1 MGPARKV
8 RFAYAA
14 SLGFAAIATLSGG
27 AARATQL
34 EAQLEYGA
42 APGCPGAREFQAVV
56 TGRLGYSPFRAD
68 ARDRVIVR
76 IEASGRALEGRLEW
90 KGNAGGLIGE
100 HAFPSR
106 SRDCVELARA
116 MGFALALQIQ
126 LMATTAAESR
136 ASEAAPPTSVPPA
149 ETVAAAPPPLSLV
162 TAPKPATT
170 SRDARNAGLH
180 LAGPSITVGVG
191 AALGV
196 DVSPT
201 TVPLGRLFGA
211 LEWSHVAVELAAE
224 LSGPSSTH
232 RADGAGFSQQLL
244 LASVAGCGV
253 RGRWSTCLVAKLGE
267 MRVVGEGIDV
277 RATSFG
283 LVAQA
288 GLRLALTQRLGSRFR
303 ITAHA
308 DGLALVTQGVVTL
321 DATPVWTT
329 PRLAASF
336 GADLGVRFR

>member
-1 MGPARKV
+1 VGHARKFRLAGV
-8 RFAYAA
+8 V
-14 SLGFAAIATLSGG
+14 SLGFAAVATQGEG
-27 AARATQL
+27 AARGSQLETQL
-34 EAQLEYGA
+34 EYTA
-42 APGCPGAREFQAVV
+42 AAGCPVARDFQAVV
-56 TGRLGYSPFRAD
+56 TGRLGFNPFSSG

-76 IEASGRALEGRLEW
+76 IEATGRALEGRLEW
-90 KGNAGGLIGE
+90 KGSAGGRIGE
-100 HAFPSR
+100 QTFPSR
-106 SRDCVELARA
+106 SGDCVELARA
-116 MGFALALQIQ
+116 IGFALALQIQ
-126 LMATTAAESR
+126 LMATTAVESR
-136 ASEAAPPTSVPPA
+136 ASAVPPASVSPA

-162 TAPKPATT
+162 TAPKPATI
-170 SRDARNAGLH
+170 SRDVTNDGLH

-191 AALGV
+191 AAVGV

-232 RADGAGFSQQLL
+232 RADGAGFSEQQLL
-244 LASVAGCGV
+244 ASLAGCGV

-288 GLRLALTQRLGSRFR
+288 GLRLALTQRLGSRLR

>member
-1 MGPARKV
+1 MGPARKF

-14 SLGFAAIATLSGG
+14 GLGFAAIATLSGG
-27 AARATQL
+27 AAGATQL
-34 EAQLEYGA
+34 EAQLEYSA
-42 APGCPGAREFQAVV
+42 APGCPGALEFQAVV
-56 TGRLGYSPFRAD
+56 TGRLGSSPFRAD

-76 IEASGRALEGRLEW
+76 IEASRRALEGRLEW

-100 HAFPSR
+100 QTFPSR
-106 SRDCVELARA
+106 SGDCAELARA

-136 ASEAAPPTSVPPA
+136 ASEAAPPTSVPPV
-149 ETVAAAPPPLSLV
+149 ETVVASPPVPIV
-162 TAPKPATT
+162 TAPQPATI
-170 SRDARNAGLH
+170 SRTATESGLH

-191 AALGV
+191 GGV
-196 DVSPT
+196 GIDVAPT
-201 TVPLGRLFGA
+201 TVPVGRLVGT

-224 LSGPSSTH
+224 LSGPSSAH
-232 RADGAGFSQQLL
+232 RADGAGFSQQQL
-244 LASVAGCGV
+244 LASLAGCGV
-253 RGRWSTCLVAKLGE
+253 RERWSTCLVAKLGE

-288 GLRLALTQRLGSRFR
+288 GLRLAVTQRLGSRLQ

-308 DGLALVTQGVVTL
+308 DGLALITRGVVTL

-329 PRLAASF
+329 PRLAASL
-336 GADLGVRFR
+336 GADVGIRFR

>member
-1 MGPARKV
+1 VGPARKL
-8 RFAYAA
+8 RFACAA
-14 SLGFAAIATLSGG
+14 SLGFSAIATLSGG

-34 EAQLEYGA
+34 EAQLEYSA

-76 IEASGRALEGRLEW
+76 IETTARALEGRLEW

-136 ASEAAPPTSVPPA
+136 ASEAAPPSNVSPT
-149 ETVAAAPPPLSLV
+149 ETVVASPPVPIVIAPQ
-162 TAPKPATT
+162 PATI
-170 SRDARNAGLH
+170 SRTTTDSGFRLTE
-180 LAGPSITVGVG
+180 PSIAVGVG
-191 AALGV
+191 GAVGIGAA
-196 DVSPT
+196 PT
-201 TVPLGRLFGA
+201 TVPVGRLFGT
-211 LEWSHVAVELAAE
+211 LEWSRVAVELAAE

-232 RADGAGFSQQLL
+232 RADGAGFSQQQL
-244 LASVAGCGV
+244 LASLAGCGV
-253 RGRWSTCLVAKLGE
+253 RGRWSTCLVARMGE

-288 GLRLALTQRLGSRFR
+288 GLRLALTQKLGSRLQ
-303 ITAHA
+303 ITVHA
-308 DGLALVTQGVVTL
+308 DGLALITRGVVTL
-321 DATPVWTT
+321 DAMPVWTT

-336 GADLGVRFR
+336 GADLGIRFR